1 MGRAESN
8 MEPSAAKTKCAL
20 LWHRPHGERGTARGR
35 GPLGGGLPPAIL
47 GAVMIQPL
55 RGVGRQVRDPLPPQ
69 GNKTYGGRG
78 GVSGNMG
85 PKYETLRPLPKTLI
99 GGPPNSSTEQWRAA
113 TRLRCRRWS
122 AWRSSTP
129 APPASSL
136 AFPSGPLGRLLKR
149 RLAFSRWRALRR
161 CGVSS
166 AICSSACAVASY
178 SDTPRL
184 FSRLQ
189 PDTLGPPPDSGKVAQ
204 AWVPLARTIAAE
216 PLDAA
221 NARLPWHFA

>member
-1 MGRAESN
+1 
-8 MEPSAAKTKCAL
+8 
-20 LWHRPHGERGTARGR
+20 
-35 GPLGGGLPPAIL
+35 
-47 GAVMIQPL
+47 
-55 RGVGRQVRDPLPPQ
+55 
-69 GNKTYGGRG
+69 GGRG

-221 NARLPWHFA
+221 NARLPWHFAAGRIGRRCRSGGEMQGMHAAGGVEGACPPLHAQCADGPVELGVRSGYAARLF